1 MIYLV
6 FLCKRLTMK
15 KIIVIILIY
24 LFICPVV
31 AQQGFQFEKK
41 VNKITVPFK
50 LINNLVFVPI
60 KVNGIELNFLLD
72 TGVAETILF
81 SLEDKKEVRFF
92 NAEKILLKGLG
103 SQEAVEGLKSTN
115 NILEFNSMKYSNH
128 ILYIILDPEFNLSSH
143 VGIPVN
149 GIIGYHFFRNNLVEV
164 NYKKKRVI
172 VYKDNDK
179 NRKKIEKNYKTIPI
193 SVEKSKPYLKSTVVQ
208 DNKEIPVKLLIDIGN
223 SDAIW
228 LFQDQSELIKVPA
241 KNFEDF
247 LGRGFSGDVK
257 GKRAIIKK
265 FEMGDFEFNNP
276 VVAFPDSVSIR
287 NVNMVPDR
295 KGSVGGE
302 IMKRFAV
309 VFDYQNNQIYLKKNS
324 DYSTPFSYNKSG
336 VEIQQNGL
344 QWVQETVRME
354 TVPLSKKF
362 NESGDV
368 KVFMDDFKYKFKLKP
383 IYEIAYVRQ
392 NSPAANAGLQKGDI
406 IILIN
411 NNPIHKLSLQEINA
425 LFKEEEEKWITL
437 EIERKSEILKFRFQ
451 LYNIL

>member
-1 MIYLV
+1 MIFLV
-6 FLCKRLTMK
+6 FLCKRLIMK
-15 KIIVIILIY
+15 KTIIIILLH
-24 LFICPVV
+24 LFTCSVF
-31 AQQGFQFEKK
+31 AQQGFQFDENK
-41 VNKITVPFK
+41 NKISVPFK

-60 KVNGIELNFLLD
+60 KVNGVELNFLLD

-103 SQEAVEGLKSTN
+103 GQEAVEGLKSTN
-115 NILEFNSMKYSNH
+115 NILEFNSMKYRNH
-128 ILYIILDPEFNLSSH
+128 MLYIILDPDFNLSSH

-164 NYKKKRVI
+164 NYSKKRVI
-172 VYKDNDK
+172 VYKNNSQ
-179 NRKKIEKNYKTIPI
+179 NRKKIEKSFKTIPI
-193 SVEKSKPYLKSTVVQ
+193 TVEKSKPYLKSTIIQ

-228 LFQDQSELIKVPA
+228 LFQDRSELIKIPN

-257 GKRAIIKK
+257 GKRALIKK

-276 VVAFPDSVSIR
+276 VVAFPDSLSIR

-309 VFDYQNNQIYLKKNS
+309 VFDYPNSQIHLKKNK
-324 DYSTPFSYNKSG
+324 DYSAPFSYNKSG
-336 VEIQQNGL
+336 VEIQQSGL

-354 TVPLSKKF
+354 TVPLSTKY
-362 NESGDV
+362 NESGGV
-368 KVFMDDFKYKFKLKP
+368 KVFMDDFKYKFQLKP
-383 IYEIAYVRQ
+383 IYEIAYVRE
-392 NSPAANAGLQKGDI
+392 NSPAANVGLQKGDL

-425 LFKEEEEKWITL
+425 LFKAEEDKWITL
-437 EIERKSEILKFRFQ
+437 EVERNSQILKFRFQ

>member
-1 MIYLV
+1 MFTYSV
-6 FLCKRLTMK
+6 F
-15 KIIVIILIY
+15 
-24 LFICPVV
+24 
-31 AQQGFQFEKK
+31 AQQGFQFDENK
-41 VNKITVPFK
+41 NKISVPFK

-60 KVNGIELNFLLD
+60 KVNGVELNFLLD

-103 SQEAVEGLKSTN
+103 GEEPVEGLKSTN
-115 NILEFNSMKYSNH
+115 NILEFNSMMYRNH
-128 ILYIILDPEFNLSSH
+128 MLYIILDPDFNLSSH

-164 NYKKKRVI
+164 NYSKKRVI
-172 VYKDNDK
+172 VYKDNSQ
-179 NRKKIEKNYKTIPI
+179 NRKKIKKSFRTIPI
-193 SVEKSKPYLKSTVVQ
+193 TVEKSKPYLKSTIIQ

-228 LFQDQSELIKVPA
+228 LFQDRSELIKIPN

-257 GKRAIIKK
+257 GKRALIKK

-276 VVAFPDSVSIR
+276 VVAFPDSLSIR

-309 VFDYQNNQIYLKKNS
+309 VFDYPNSQIHLKKNK
-324 DYSTPFSYNKSG
+324 DYSAPFSYNKSG
-336 VEIQQNGL
+336 VEIQQSGL

-354 TVPLSKKF
+354 TVPLSTKY
-362 NESGDV
+362 NESGGV
-368 KVFMDDFKYKFKLKP
+368 KVFMDDFKYKFQLKP
-383 IYEIAYVRQ
+383 IYEIAYVRE
-392 NSPAANAGLQKGDI
+392 NSPAANVGLQKGDL

-425 LFKEEEEKWITL
+425 LFKAEEDKWITL
-437 EIERKSEILKFRFQ
+437 EVERNSQILKFRFQ

>member
-1 MIYLV
+1 MFTYSV
-6 FLCKRLTMK
+6 F
-15 KIIVIILIY
+15 
-24 LFICPVV
+24 
-31 AQQGFQFEKK
+31 AQQGFQFDENK
-41 VNKITVPFK
+41 NKISVPFK

-60 KVNGIELNFLLD
+60 KVNGVELNFLLD

-103 SQEAVEGLKSTN
+103 GQEAVEGLKSTN
-115 NILEFNSMKYSNH
+115 NILEFNSMKYRNH
-128 ILYIILDPEFNLSSH
+128 MLYIILDPEFNLSSH

-164 NYKKKRVI
+164 NYSKKRVI
-172 VYKDNDK
+172 VYKDNSQ
-179 NRKKIEKNYKTIPI
+179 NRKKIEKSFKTIPI
-193 SVEKSKPYLKSTVVQ
+193 TVEESKPYLKSTIIQ

-228 LFQDQSELIKVPA
+228 LFQDRSELIKIPS

-257 GKRAIIKK
+257 GKRALIKK

-276 VVAFPDSVSIR
+276 VVAFPDSLSIR
-287 NVNMVPDR
+287 NVNMVSDR

-309 VFDYQNNQIYLKKNS
+309 VFDYPNSQIHLKKNK
-324 DYSTPFSYNKSG
+324 DYSAPFSYNKSG
-336 VEIQQNGL
+336 VEIQQSGL

-354 TVPLSKKF
+354 TVPLSTKYS
-362 NESGDV
+362 ESGGV
-368 KVFMDDFKYKFKLKP
+368 RTLMNDFKYKFQLKP
-383 IYEIAYVRQ
+383 IYEIAYVRE
-392 NSPAANAGLQKGDI
+392 NSPAANVGLQKGDL

-425 LFKEEEEKWITL
+425 LFKAEEDKWITL
-437 EIERKSEILKFRFQ
+437 EVERNSQILKFRFQ

>member
-1 MIYLV
+1 
-6 FLCKRLTMK
+6 MK
-15 KIIVIILIY
+15 KTIVIIFIY
-24 LFICPVV
+24 LFTTLVA
-31 AQQGFQFEKK
+31 AQQGFQFEKDSD
-41 VNKITVPFK
+41 KISVPFK

-115 NILEFNSMKYSNH
+115 NILEFNTMKYSSH
-128 ILYIILDPEFNLSSH
+128 MLYIILDPEFNLSSH

-172 VYKDNDK
+172 VYKDTDR
-179 NRKKIEKNYKTIPI
+179 NRKKIEKSYKKIPI
-193 SVEKSKPYLKSTVVQ
+193 TIEKLKPYLECTVIQ
-208 DNKEIPVKLLIDIGN
+208 DAKEIAVKLLIDIGN

-228 LFQDQSELIKVPA
+228 LFQDQSEWIKIPA

-257 GKRAIIKK
+257 GRRAINEK
-265 FEMGDFEFNNP
+265 FKMGDFEFNNP
-276 VVAFPDSVSIR
+276 VVAYPDSVSIR
-287 NVNMVPDR
+287 NVNMVPNR
-295 KGSVGGE
+295 TGSVGGE
-302 IMKRFAV
+302 IMKRFTV
-309 VFDYQNNQIYLKKNS
+309 VFDYQNNLLYLKKNS
-324 DYSTPFSYNKSG
+324 DYKTPFSYNKSG

-354 TVPLSKKF
+354 TVPLSKKY
-362 NESGDV
+362 NEFGVV
-368 KVFMDDFKYKFKLKP
+368 KVFTNDFKYKFQLKP
-383 IYEIAYVRQ
+383 IYQIAHVRQ
-392 NSPAANAGLQKGDI
+392 NSPAANAGLQKGDT

-411 NNPIHKLSLQEINA
+411 NNPIHKYSLQEINA
-425 LFKEEEEKWITL
+425 LFTSEEEKWIIL
-437 EIERKSEILKFRFQ
+437 EVERKNEILKFRFQ

>member
-1 MIYLV
+1 MFTCFV
-6 FLCKRLTMK
+6 F
-15 KIIVIILIY
+15 
-24 LFICPVV
+24 
-31 AQQGFQFEKK
+31 AQQGFQFDENK
-41 VNKITVPFK
+41 NKISVPFK

-60 KVNGIELNFLLD
+60 KVNGVELNFLLD

-103 SQEAVEGLKSTN
+103 GQEAVEGLKSTN
-115 NILEFNSMKYSNH
+115 NILEFNSMKYRNH
-128 ILYIILDPEFNLSSH
+128 MLYIILDPDFNLSSH

-164 NYKKKRVI
+164 NYSKKRVI
-172 VYKDNDK
+172 VYKDNSQ
-179 NRKKIEKNYKTIPI
+179 NRKKIKKSFRTIPI
-193 SVEKSKPYLKSTVVQ
+193 TVEKSKPYLKSTIIQ

-228 LFQDQSELIKVPA
+228 LFQDRSELIKIPN

-257 GKRAIIKK
+257 GKRALIKK

-276 VVAFPDSVSIR
+276 VVAFPDSLSIR

-309 VFDYQNNQIYLKKNS
+309 VFDYPNSQIHLKKNK
-324 DYSTPFSYNKSG
+324 DYSAPFSYNKSG
-336 VEIQQNGL
+336 VEIQQSGL

-354 TVPLSKKF
+354 TVPLSTKY
-362 NESGDV
+362 NESGGV
-368 KVFMDDFKYKFKLKP
+368 KVFMDDFKYKFQLKP
-383 IYEIAYVRQ
+383 IYEIAYVRE
-392 NSPAANAGLQKGDI
+392 NSPAANVGLQKGDL

-425 LFKEEEEKWITL
+425 LFKAEEDKWITL
-437 EIERKSEILKFRFQ
+437 EVERNSQILKFRFQ